1 MKKMA
6 TVLVAGLVTSAVAT
20 APHAVAD
27 DATTT
32 QKAEVNILDGSV
44 KGSSGT
50 KGSSDVKGSNDA
62 KGSGDNKGSVQ
73 GSLGSTGK
81 KADTA
86 QGQVGSTIDG
96 SLGKATGKA
105 TGTAVTGDGGAGG
118 QATVGS
124 AVASLGKDG
133 VAGKGGDEKG
143 TAGSDITGS
152 LSTLGSSE
160 KKAEGAGDDNGGANP
175 DDQAPVGSAA
185 NLLSKF
191 MAGALK
197 ALQGSDDKYGTELV
211 GSAMNTV
218 VKLNGKGVDIVGSL
232 QNSAKSSDSVTGSLG
247 KGDGKATAGSDI
259 TGSLGKGEG
268 KGDGKATAGSD
279 ITGSLGK
286 GTAVVNILGSL
297 GKGEGK
303 GDGKET
309 AGSDITGSLG
319 KGEGKGDGKVTAG
332 SDITG
337 SLGKGEGKGDG
348 KVTAGSD
355 ITGSLGKKTE
365 ASKPSETAPADPKP
379 SETAP
384 VDPKPVDP
392 KPVDPKPEKERTF
405 IDVLLEIVGKIT
417 DVLDGK
423 GFAGADITGSLTGDK
438 DSKDKGGDKDVPGSG
453 KIQGSVPSG
462 LTTLVGSKDNSSLLG
477 SLDGKGT
484 TTGSLPASISQI
496 ILGFLGVAGIAG
508 AISWWWSFTHR

>member
-1 MKKMA
+1 MKKKMA

-62 KGSGDNKGSVQ
+62 KSSEDNTGSVQ

-124 AVASLGKDG
+124 SVGSLGKDG

-268 KGDGKATAGSD
+268 KGDGK
-279 ITGSLGK
+279 
-286 GTAVVNILGSL
+286 
-297 GKGEGK
+297 E
-303 GDGKET
+303 
-309 AGSDITGSLG
+309 
-319 KGEGKGDGKVTAG
+319 
-332 SDITG
+332 
-337 SLGKGEGKGDG
+337 
-348 KVTAGSD
+348 TAGSD

-392 KPVDPKPEKERTF
+392 KPVDPKPEKGRTF

-423 GFAGADITGSLTGDK
+423 GVAGADITGSLTGDK

-453 KIQGSVPSG
+453 KIQGSIPSG

>member
-1 MKKMA
+1 MKKKMA

-62 KGSGDNKGSVQ
+62 KSSEDNTGSVQ

-124 AVASLGKDG
+124 SVGSLGKDG

-268 KGDGKATAGSD
+268 KGDGK
-279 ITGSLGK
+279 
-286 GTAVVNILGSL
+286 
-297 GKGEGK
+297 E
-303 GDGKET
+303 
-309 AGSDITGSLG
+309 
-319 KGEGKGDGKVTAG
+319 TAG

-392 KPVDPKPEKERTF
+392 KPVDPKPEKGRTF

-423 GFAGADITGSLTGDK
+423 GVAGADITGSLTGDK

-453 KIQGSVPSG
+453 KIQGSIPSG

>member
-1 MKKMA
+1 MKKKMA

-62 KGSGDNKGSVQ
+62 KSSEDNTGSVQ

-124 AVASLGKDG
+124 SVGSLGKDG

-268 KGDGKATAGSD
+268 KGDGK
-279 ITGSLGK
+279 
-286 GTAVVNILGSL
+286 
-297 GKGEGK
+297 
-303 GDGKET
+303 
-309 AGSDITGSLG
+309 
-319 KGEGKGDGKVTAG
+319 
-332 SDITG
+332 
-337 SLGKGEGKGDG
+337 
-348 KVTAGSD
+348 VTAGSD

-392 KPVDPKPEKERTF
+392 KPVDPKPEKGRTF

-423 GFAGADITGSLTGDK
+423 GVAGADITGSLTGDK

-453 KIQGSVPSG
+453 KIQGSIPSG

>member
-1 MKKMA
+1 M
-6 TVLVAGLVTSAVAT
+6 
-20 APHAVAD
+20 AD

-62 KGSGDNKGSVQ
+62 KSSEDNTGSVQ

-124 AVASLGKDG
+124 AVGSLGKDG

-197 ALQGSDDKYGTELV
+197 ALQGSDAKYGTDLV
-211 GSAMNTV
+211 GSAVNTV
-218 VKLNGKGVDIVGSL
+218 VKLNGKGVDVLGSL
-232 QNSAKSSDSVTGSLG
+232 ENSVKASDSVTGSLG

-268 KGDGKATAGSD
+268 KGDGKDTAGSD

-286 GTAVVNILGSL
+286 GTAVVNIL
-297 GKGEGK
+297 
-303 GDGKET
+303 
-309 AGSDITGSLG
+309 
-319 KGEGKGDGKVTAG
+319 
-332 SDITG
+332 G

-379 SETAP
+379 SETG
-384 VDPKPVDP
+384 PVDP

-508 AISWWWSFTHR
+508 AISWWWSCTHR

>member
-1 MKKMA
+1 M
-6 TVLVAGLVTSAVAT
+6 
-20 APHAVAD
+20 AD

-62 KGSGDNKGSVQ
+62 KSSEDNTGSVQ

-86 QGQVGSTIDG
+86 QGQAGSTIDG

-124 AVASLGKDG
+124 AVGSLGKDG

-197 ALQGSDDKYGTELV
+197 ALQGSDAKYGTDLV
-211 GSAMNTV
+211 GSAVNTV
-218 VKLNGKGVDIVGSL
+218 VKLNGKGVDVLGSL
-232 QNSAKSSDSVTGSLG
+232 ENSVKASDSVTGSLG

-268 KGDGKATAGSD
+268 KGDGKDTAGSD

-297 GKGEGK
+297 GKGEDK
-303 GDGKET
+303 GDGK
-309 AGSDITGSLG
+309 A
-319 KGEGKGDGKVTAG
+319 
-332 SDITG
+332 
-337 SLGKGEGKGDG
+337 
-348 KVTAGSD
+348 TAGSD

-384 VDPKPVDP
+384 ADP

-508 AISWWWSFTHR
+508 AISWWWSCTHR

>member
-1 MKKMA
+1 MKKKMA

-62 KGSGDNKGSVQ
+62 KSSEDNTGSVQ

-124 AVASLGKDG
+124 AVGSLGKDG

-197 ALQGSDDKYGTELV
+197 ALQGSDAKYGTDLV
-211 GSAMNTV
+211 GSAVNTV
-218 VKLNGKGVDIVGSL
+218 VKLNSKGVDVLGSIE
-232 QNSAKSSDSVTGSLG
+232 NSTKASDSVTGSL
-247 KGDGKATAGSDI
+247 
-259 TGSLGKGEG
+259 G

-303 GDGKET
+303 GDGK
-309 AGSDITGSLG
+309 G
-319 KGEGKGDGKVTAG
+319 
-332 SDITG
+332 
-337 SLGKGEGKGDG
+337 
-348 KVTAGSD
+348 TAGSD

-365 ASKPSETAPADPKP
+365 ASKPSETAPA
-379 SETAP
+379 
-384 VDPKPVDP
+384 DPKPVDP

-484 TTGSLPASISQI
+484 TTGSLPSSISQI

-508 AISWWWSFTHR
+508 AISWWWSCTHR

>member
-1 MKKMA
+1 MKKKMA

-50 KGSSDVKGSNDA
+50 KGSLDVKGSNDA
-62 KGSGDNKGSVQ
+62 KSSEDNTGSVQ

-124 AVASLGKDG
+124 AVGSLGKDG

-197 ALQGSDDKYGTELV
+197 ALQGSDAKYGTDLV
-211 GSAMNTV
+211 GSAVNTV
-218 VKLNGKGVDIVGSL
+218 VKLNGKGVDVLGSL
-232 QNSAKSSDSVTGSLG
+232 ENSVKASDSVTGSLG
-247 KGDGKATAGSDI
+247 KGDGKA
-259 TGSLGKGEG
+259 
-268 KGDGKATAGSD
+268 
-279 ITGSLGK
+279 
-286 GTAVVNILGSL
+286 
-297 GKGEGK
+297 
-303 GDGKET
+303 
-309 AGSDITGSLG
+309 
-319 KGEGKGDGKVTAG
+319 
-332 SDITG
+332 
-337 SLGKGEGKGDG
+337 
-348 KVTAGSD
+348 TAGSD

-379 SETAP
+379 SETA
-384 VDPKPVDP
+384 PVDP

-508 AISWWWSFTHR
+508 AISWWWSCTHR

>member
-1 MKKMA
+1 MKKKMA

-62 KGSGDNKGSVQ
+62 KSSEDNTGSVQ

-124 AVASLGKDG
+124 AVGSLGKDG

-197 ALQGSDDKYGTELV
+197 ALQGSDAKYGTDLV
-211 GSAMNTV
+211 GSAVNTV
-218 VKLNGKGVDIVGSL
+218 VKLNSKGVDVLGSIE
-232 QNSAKSSDSVTGSLG
+232 NSTKASDSVTGSL
-247 KGDGKATAGSDI
+247 
-259 TGSLGKGEG
+259 G

-303 GDGKET
+303 GDGKGT

-319 KGEGKGDGKVTAG
+319 KGEGKGDGKG
-332 SDITG
+332 
-337 SLGKGEGKGDG
+337 
-348 KVTAGSD
+348 TAGSD

-365 ASKPSETAPADPKP
+365 ASKPSETAPA
-379 SETAP
+379 
-384 VDPKPVDP
+384 DPKPVDP

-484 TTGSLPASISQI
+484 TTGSLPSSISQI

-508 AISWWWSFTHR
+508 AISWWWSCTHR